1 MSEEQTPKELSVHL
15 EYIKQELADIKKT
28 LEENRGLYVTIE
40 EFAPVKN
47 IVYGMVGVILLS
59 VLVALVALVVMK

>member
-1 MSEEQTPKELSVHL
+1 MSEEQTTKELSVHL

-28 LEENRGLYVTIE
+28 LEENRGLYVTRE

-47 IVYGMVGVILLS
+47 IVYGMVGVILIS
-59 VLVALVALVVMK
+59 VLGALIALIFRK